1 MQTVYKSENLVES
14 SNFLLRS
21 HESIEDLIELREIK
35 EENEENYLNYNIE
48 GALNKCIE
56 DKKSVLFLNRRE
68 IITNTDSI
76 NENKKYD
83 YGVSDPISLNSPTEE
98 DLKKGNDVLEL
109 LKSYNLFET
118 EYALKKREKVL
129 GMINKLFHEFV
140 IEISINQGINEDEA
154 KHIHGNLYTF
164 GSYRLGVITP
174 KSDID
179 CIFLAPQNIT
189 RQIFFNEFYLKLQQD
204 RNVRKL
210 QALPETYTP
219 IIQFIYDDVDIDLLL
234 ATLPYR
240 TLKDCQ
246 YTLDNDYILK
256 NLDEVTV
263 RSLNG
268 IRVADIILSSVPNK
282 ENFRNTLRFIK
293 LWAKSRGIYS
303 NILGFLGGIS
313 WALLTAK
320 VCQLYPNYNI
330 SQLIT
335 KFFRVYSIWNWKYP
349 VLIQNIKM
357 YNVDGLKNFPVW
369 NPEKNIK
376 DKLHVMPIIT
386 PAFPC
391 MNSTHNVTYC
401 TRSILIEEFKRAHSI
416 ITYMEQNPGKDLS
429 SFMNQVNSMSN
440 VNDMYNNNNEM
451 IKGGTPTVTAT
462 SSGSTSVWANILEP
476 LNLFSS
482 YKHFLH
488 IQIMGTDEAIYNLW
502 KGWIESKIRLLF
514 KKLETINELKIRPYP
529 KFYTYKKDKIYH
541 SSSFFIALLFFFKN
555 TYYDNTHYPNKT
567 TANGGNITLNLSYA
581 IRDFIEIVLNWPQKT
596 KYPNSYK
603 INISYQKR
611 SQVLEFLSST
621 SNTDG
626 EQDISSKK
634 REKEKILNEL
644 DTIDNNNRI
653 SSSSNNNNM
662 EISNEHCRGEEET
675 IVDEEEMYNRLIN

>member
-282 ENFRNTLRFIK
+282 ENFRNTLRFITNTK
-293 LWAKSRGIYS
+293 KKKTLF
-303 NILGFLGGIS
+303 GF
-313 WALLTAK
+313 
-320 VCQLYPNYNI
+320 
-330 SQLIT
+330 
-335 KFFRVYSIWNWKYP
+335 
-349 VLIQNIKM
+349 
-357 YNVDGLKNFPVW
+357 
-369 NPEKNIK
+369 
-376 DKLHVMPIIT
+376 
-386 PAFPC
+386 
-391 MNSTHNVTYC
+391 
-401 TRSILIEEFKRAHSI
+401 
-416 ITYMEQNPGKDLS
+416 
-429 SFMNQVNSMSN
+429 
-440 VNDMYNNNNEM
+440 
-451 IKGGTPTVTAT
+451 
-462 SSGSTSVWANILEP
+462 
-476 LNLFSS
+476 
-482 YKHFLH
+482 
-488 IQIMGTDEAIYNLW
+488 
-502 KGWIESKIRLLF
+502 
-514 KKLETINELKIRPYP
+514 LKIR
-529 KFYTYKKDKIYH
+529 
-541 SSSFFIALLFFFKN
+541 N
-555 TYYDNTHYPNKT
+555 
-567 TANGGNITLNLSYA
+567 
-581 IRDFIEIVLNWPQKT
+581 
-596 KYPNSYK
+596 
-603 INISYQKR
+603 
-611 SQVLEFLSST
+611 
-621 SNTDG
+621 
-626 EQDISSKK
+626 
-634 REKEKILNEL
+634 
-644 DTIDNNNRI
+644 
-653 SSSSNNNNM
+653 
-662 EISNEHCRGEEET
+662 
-675 IVDEEEMYNRLIN
+675 